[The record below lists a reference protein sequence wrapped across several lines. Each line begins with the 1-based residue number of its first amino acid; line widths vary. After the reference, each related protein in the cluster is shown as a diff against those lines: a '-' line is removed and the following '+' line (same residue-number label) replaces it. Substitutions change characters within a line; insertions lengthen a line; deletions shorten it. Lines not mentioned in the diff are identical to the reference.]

1 MAASWFVRGGGK
13 VYGPLD
19 SAKLKQLVAEG
30 KINETT
36 EVAQNQAGP
45 WYPAGKVRGLFE
57 TTPVTPASAPAPQT
71 YAAPQPYIPPPA
83 PIAESPAED
92 LPAAPIVN
100 IARRTLS
107 TYYPRSN
114 NGTMVLVAGL
124 CSVASLGL
132 GYFAGREHLR
142 YQIRSSFE
150 DAGKKFAKD
159 LKEGLGKAFGGEVE
173 KEPEKKREPAAKLK
187 LGQAYNTAEA
197 SITVTSARMDFPVLK
212 GGFRNTTSKHDVECL
227 VIGLTIRN
235 KDTRKQLKLSYGQPF
250 SGNTFTMQDDVGND
264 VDTMFFSSPGSD
276 FSIVG
281 SHPSYKDVD
290 PEQAIQHLVAFKPPL
305 PKTKTLSLVIDLRLI
320 GQEGVVQ
327 YAIPIGAVEG
337 FAGK

>member
-57 TTPVTPASAPAPQT
+57 TAPVTPASAPAPQT

-132 GYFAGREHLR
+132 GYFAG
-142 YQIRSSFE
+142 F
-150 DAGKKFAKD
+150 
-159 LKEGLGKAFGGEVE
+159 
-173 KEPEKKREPAAKLK
+173 PAMATNKLK
-187 LGQAYNTAEA
+187 FSNVRSIKFDGRDDFFAIVKKNEEVLDARVYEMSKGKFQVDGHEPIAA
-197 SITVTSARMDFPVLK
+197 SAVKALVP
-212 GGFRNTTSKHDVECL
+212 SKPNDE
-227 VIGLTIRN
+227 GN
-235 KDTRKQLKLSYGQPF
+235 K
-250 SGNTFTMQDDVGND
+250 
-264 VDTMFFSSPGSD
+264 
-276 FSIVG
+276 
-281 SHPSYKDVD
+281 
-290 PEQAIQHLVAFKPPL
+290 
-305 PKTKTLSLVIDLRLI
+305 
-320 GQEGVVQ
+320 
-327 YAIPIGAVEG
+327 
-337 FAGK
+337 

>member
-83 PIAESPAED
+83 PIAETPAED

-173 KEPEKKREPAAKLK
+173 KEPKKKREPAAKLK
-187 LGQAYNTAEA
+187 LGQAYDTAEA
-197 SITVTSARMDFPVLK
+197 GITVTSARMDFPVLK

-290 PEQAIQHLVAFKPPL
+290 PEQAVEHLVAFKPPL
-305 PKTKTLSLVIDLRLI
+305 PKTKTLSLLIDKQLI
-320 GQEGVVQ
+320 GQDGVVQ
-327 YAIPIGAVEG
+327 IDIPINEVEG
-337 FAGK
+337 FSGK